1 LSPKLRDDIVN
12 VNSDVKLQLIKVVVG
27 VPLRLLDKV
36 LSFPKE
42 PHYPQTIMLL
52 NAYAM
57 LRKVYRLEVLEGTFT
72 EKNGKPDGN
81 LERFLSVSM
90 KVLSQVSER
99 DRYYR
104 AWVGLFLIMADNQ
117 VRVMTADPAELKRW
131 IREQWD
137 TPADVVPD
145 PLMARFA
152 RDFQEVALC
161 DYLGNLARM
170 PVAKQ
175 RRSG

>member
-12 VNSDVKLQLIKVVVG
+12 VNSDVKLQLIKVAVG

-104 AWVGLFLIMADNQ
+104 AWIGLFLVMAEKQ
-117 VRVMTADPAELKRW
+117 VQVMTADPAELKRW

-145 PLMARFA
+145 SLMSRFA

-175 RRSG
+175 QRSG

>member
-1 LSPKLRDDIVN
+1 MNRELRDDIVN
-12 VNSDVKLQLIKVVVG
+12 VNSDVKLQLIKAAVG
-27 VPLRLLDKV
+27 VPLRLLDKI

-42 PHYPQTIMLL
+42 PHYPQSIMLL

-72 EKNGKPDGN
+72 EENGKPDGN

-90 KVLSQVSER
+90 KILSQVSER

-104 AWVGLFLIMADNQ
+104 AWVGLFLVMAEKQ
-117 VRVMTADPAELKRW
+117 VQVMTADPAELKRW

-137 TPADVVPD
+137 TPANVVPD
-145 PLMARFA
+145 PLMSRFA
-152 RDFQEVALC
+152 RDFQEVSLC

-175 RRSG
+175 QCSG